1 MIRLWLVAAGLALAL
16 AAPEAA
22 VAAGER
28 AADAAAQIRALRA
41 QSNAA
46 IAAHDFEAMRRFFV
60 EDYTILPGSS
70 GASFDIEAFRRR
82 ISPTF
87 ADPTFVT
94 YVRTPTRIVVG
105 RSGRRAAETGRW
117 VGTWRMPRGEMRL
130 SGIYQAMWV
139 PTPAGWRLKNES
151 FVSLR
156 CVGGVR
162 CAELD

>member
-1 MIRLWLVAAGLALAL
+1 MIRARLAAAGLLLAL
-16 AAPEAA
+16 TVPEAA
-22 VAAGER
+22 DAQGPAT
-28 AADAAAQIRALRA
+28 ADVAAQIRALRI

-46 IAAHDFEAMRRFFV
+46 IAAHDFEGMRRFFV
-60 EDYTILPGSS
+60 DDYTILPGSS

-87 ADPTFVT
+87 ADPTFLT
-94 YVRTPTRIVVG
+94 YVRTPTRIIVSS
-105 RSGRRAAETGRW
+105 SGKRAAEVGRW
-117 VGTWRMPRGEMRL
+117 VGNWRTPQGEMRL

-156 CVGGVR
+156 CVGGAR

>member
-1 MIRLWLVAAGLALAL
+1 MMRARLGAAGLLLAF
-16 AAPEAA
+16 A
-22 VAAGER
+22 VPT
-28 AADAAAQIRALRA
+28 AADAQGTAGVAARIRALRA

-46 IAAHDFEAMRRFFV
+46 IAAHDFEGMRQFFV
-60 EDYTILPGSS
+60 DEYTILPGSS
-70 GASFDIEAFRRR
+70 GASFDIAAFRRR
-82 ISPTF
+82 IAPTF

-94 YVRTPTRIVVG
+94 YVRTPDRIIVG
-105 RSGRRAAETGRW
+105 GSGKRAAETGRW
-117 VGTWRMPRGEMRL
+117 VGTWRTPQGELRL

-156 CVGGVR
+156 CVGGDR

>member
-1 MIRLWLVAAGLALAL
+1 MIRFRFAVAGLALMF
-16 AAPEAA
+16 AAPAT
-22 VAAGER
+22 GER
-28 AADAAAQIRALRA
+28 AGDVGAQIRALRA

-60 EDYTILPGSS
+60 DDYTILPGSS
-70 GASFDIEAFRRR
+70 GASFDVEAFRRR
-82 ISPTF
+82 IAPSF

-94 YVRTPTRIVVG
+94 YIRTPTRILVG
-105 RSGRRAAETGRW
+105 GSGRRAAEVGRW
-117 VGTWRMPRGEMRL
+117 VGIWRTAQGEIRL

-139 PTPAGWRLKNES
+139 PTAAGWRLKNES

-156 CVGGVR
+156 CVASSR